1 MVETAKITPP
11 YKGVCCKR
19 CWFAKRDKCRCKCGG
34 KNHQRGL
41 LKTPE
46 TPEEFKKLAMLKS
59 TKLEVTEKIC
69 NSLEVALEKHPEWQK
84 YLDEK
89 VVIERL

>member
-1 MVETAKITPP
+1 MVEKERPW
-11 YKGVCCKR
+11 KGICSKR
-19 CWFAKRDKCRCKCGG
+19 CYFAKRDKCRCKCKGQ
-34 KNHQRGL
+34 NHQKGL

-46 TPEEFKKLAMLKS
+46 TEEEFKKLADIQSK
-59 TKLEVTEKIC
+59 KPEVTEKIC
-69 NSLEVALEKHPEWQK
+69 RLLEDVLAMHPEWKK